1 MGKNKKGYTVR
12 TYIKE
17 INKENKKGKKK
28 NMDFSTKIGCGALI
42 LLFIVAIA
50 MAFISPLFLMWGWNL
65 GVLALFPALPAMG
78 YWTAFWIGVFLGAI
92 GGKFK
97 SSISPMD
104 YFNKD

>member
-28 NMDFSTKIGCGALI
+28 DMDFDTKVGCGLAITLV
-42 LLFIVAIA
+42 IVAIA
-50 MAFISPLFLMWGWNL
+50 MAFISPLFLMWGWNF
-65 GVLALFPALPAMG
+65 GILALFPTLPTMG
-78 YWTAFWIGVFLGAI
+78 YWTAFWVSVFLGAI
-92 GGKFK
+92 GEKFK
-97 SSISPMD
+97 STINFQD